1 MEVFIITPFPD
12 SINVLIENNIANQG
26 IKKRLLNL
34 EVVNLRDFTS
44 DNYKKIDDEPYGGGS
59 GMVMMCKP
67 LFDAIEYCISKSKK
81 KPKVIFPSPKGK
93 VLNHSISSDLSKESS
108 IVFICGH
115 YKGIDER
122 VIEKYVTH
130 EYSLGDFVMT
140 NGEVPVMAMLD
151 SIIRLIPGTLNKL
164 DSALTDSFTSD
175 LLDHPHYTQP
185 RKIGDMV
192 VPEILISGHHGQI
205 DTWRKMQKEKITM
218 KKRPDIWEKFQKLKE
233 SEKDNE

>member
-81 KPKVIFPSPKGK
+81 KTKSN
-93 VLNHSISSDLSKESS
+93 LSIS
-108 IVFICGH
+108 
-115 YKGIDER
+115 
-122 VIEKYVTH
+122 
-130 EYSLGDFVMT
+130 
-140 NGEVPVMAMLD
+140 
-151 SIIRLIPGTLNKL
+151 
-164 DSALTDSFTSD
+164 
-175 LLDHPHYTQP
+175 
-185 RKIGDMV
+185 
-192 VPEILISGHHGQI
+192 
-205 DTWRKMQKEKITM
+205 
-218 KKRPDIWEKFQKLKE
+218 
-233 SEKDNE
+233 